1 MNPVHNDR
9 LMGQLS
15 ELVKLKRY
23 KVHEKLVNH
32 PELYPGQPP
41 LLFQLEREDGQSQKK
56 LAEQLQR
63 SPATVTVMLKRMETS
78 GYVRREADPKDL
90 RSLRVYLTDQGRS
103 ALQELRIVIQ
113 ELEQQAQKD
122 FTPEE
127 SEIMSAL
134 AQRMLQNLRDFL
146 LWTLKRFLTPYK
158 SAAIIAPLLMVLE
171 VTMDLLQPKLM
182 SSIVDD
188 GVLSGNLSHIVTTG
202 LIMLLVALIG
212 WVGGAGCTL
221 YSSKAAVG
229 YGTDLRQELFDHIQT
244 FSFRNLDTFQEGSL
258 ITRLTSDITQMQTF
272 VQMLLRMFIR
282 SPMLIIGSI
291 IMAFTISVKLAL
303 ILIATVPVLFII
315 LFILIKASYPLFAS
329 VQSKL
334 DQVNAVLQ
342 ENLAGI
348 RVVKAFA
355 RARLEKKRFKQSN
368 EDYTSTAL
376 KAWRI
381 VTLNAPVLSLML
393 NATIVAVLWFGGF
406 QVVGGDI
413 AAGDLIAFINYVT
426 VVLSSLT
433 SIGMMM
439 MSFSRAK
446 VSAARIN
453 EVLHTQPD
461 IQSGSDN
468 SRIVQSLPS
477 TRDHQ
482 RSSQPSPVVSRT
494 AGQVEFRDVSFRYD
508 GDHALSGINLIAR
521 PGEKV
526 ALIGSTGSG
535 KTSLVQLIP
544 RLYDASQGEVL
555 VNGVN
560 VRNWDLQ
567 DLRSRVSI
575 VLQES
580 ILFSGSIRDN
590 ICFGRPGATDAELRA
605 AAQAAAADDFIMKLK
620 DGYDTELGQRGVNLS
635 GGQKQRISIA
645 RALLMRPEVL
655 ILDDS
660 TSAVDLRTEA
670 SIQKA
675 LQSLMKDS
683 TTFLIAQRISS
694 VKDADC
700 IYVIDEGQIVASGT
714 HDDLMAHSSHY
725 QSIYYSQQRKE
736 DVQFG

>member
-1 MNPVHNDR
+1 
-9 LMGQLS
+9 
-15 ELVKLKRY
+15 
-23 KVHEKLVNH
+23 
-32 PELYPGQPP
+32 
-41 LLFQLEREDGQSQKK
+41 
-56 LAEQLQR
+56 
-63 SPATVTVMLKRMETS
+63 
-78 GYVRREADPKDL
+78 
-90 RSLRVYLTDQGRS
+90 
-103 ALQELRIVIQ
+103 
-113 ELEQQAQKD
+113 
-122 FTPEE
+122 
-127 SEIMSAL
+127 
-134 AQRMLQNLRDFL
+134 
-146 LWTLKRFLTPYK
+146 
-158 SAAIIAPLLMVLE
+158 MVLE
-171 VTMDLLQPKLM
+171 VAMDLLQPKLM

-188 GVLSGNLSHIVTTG
+188 GVLAGNLSHIVTTG

-368 EDYTSTAL
+368 EDYTTTAV

-453 EVLHTQPD
+453 EVLHTEPD
-461 IQSGSDN
+461 IQSGTDN
-468 SRIVQSLPS
+468 SGNAQS
-477 TRDHQ
+477 HQ
-482 RSSQPSPVVSRT
+482 SNRNQSSSQPTPLPSRA

-508 GDHALSGINLIAR
+508 GDHALTGINLMAR

-560 VRNWDLQ
+560 VRYWDLQ

-694 VKDADC
+694 VRDADC
-700 IYVIDEGQIVASGT
+700 IYVIDEGQIVARGT

-725 QSIYYSQQRKE
+725 QAIYYSQQRKE

>member
-1 MNPVHNDR
+1 M
-9 LMGQLS
+9 
-15 ELVKLKRY
+15 
-23 KVHEKLVNH
+23 
-32 PELYPGQPP
+32 
-41 LLFQLEREDGQSQKK
+41 
-56 LAEQLQR
+56 
-63 SPATVTVMLKRMETS
+63 
-78 GYVRREADPKDL
+78 
-90 RSLRVYLTDQGRS
+90 
-103 ALQELRIVIQ
+103 
-113 ELEQQAQKD
+113 
-122 FTPEE
+122 
-127 SEIMSAL
+127 
-134 AQRMLQNLRDFL
+134 
-146 LWTLKRFLTPYK
+146 TPYK
-158 SAAIIAPLLMVLE
+158 SAAIVAPLLMVLE

-188 GVLSGNLSHIVTTG
+188 GVLAGNLPHIATTG

-355 RARLEKKRFKQSN
+355 RARMEKKRFKQSN
-368 EDYTSTAL
+368 EDYTTTAV

-461 IQSGSDN
+461 IQSGTDN
-468 SRIVQSLPS
+468 SGNVQSSPS
-477 TRDHQ
+477 TRDQ
-482 RSSQPSPVVSRT
+482 SRYQTSSLSSRT
-494 AGQVEFRDVSFRYD
+494 GGQVEFRDVSFRYD
-508 GDHALSGINLIAR
+508 GDHALTGINLRAL

-560 VRNWDLQ
+560 VRHWDLH

-590 ICFGRPGATDAELRA
+590 ICFGRPNATDAELRA

-675 LQSLMKDS
+675 LQSLMQDN

-700 IYVIDEGQIVASGT
+700 IYVIDEGQIVARGT

>member
-1 MNPVHNDR
+1 
-9 LMGQLS
+9 
-15 ELVKLKRY
+15 
-23 KVHEKLVNH
+23 
-32 PELYPGQPP
+32 
-41 LLFQLEREDGQSQKK
+41 
-56 LAEQLQR
+56 
-63 SPATVTVMLKRMETS
+63 
-78 GYVRREADPKDL
+78 
-90 RSLRVYLTDQGRS
+90 
-103 ALQELRIVIQ
+103 
-113 ELEQQAQKD
+113 
-122 FTPEE
+122 
-127 SEIMSAL
+127 
-134 AQRMLQNLRDFL
+134 
-146 LWTLKRFLTPYK
+146 
-158 SAAIIAPLLMVLE
+158 MVLE

-188 GVLSGNLSHIVTTG
+188 GVLAGNLSHILTTG

-303 ILIATVPVLFII
+303 ILILTVPVLFII

-368 EDYTSTAL
+368 EDYTTTAV

-468 SRIVQSLPS
+468 FRNIQSPPS

-482 RSSQPSPVVSRT
+482 RSYQPSPVVSRT

-567 DLRSRVSI
+567 ELRSRVSI

-700 IYVIDEGQIVASGT
+700 IYVIDEGQIVARGT

-725 QSIYYSQQRKE
+725 QAIYYSQQRKE

>member
-1 MNPVHNDR
+1 
-9 LMGQLS
+9 
-15 ELVKLKRY
+15 
-23 KVHEKLVNH
+23 
-32 PELYPGQPP
+32 
-41 LLFQLEREDGQSQKK
+41 
-56 LAEQLQR
+56 
-63 SPATVTVMLKRMETS
+63 
-78 GYVRREADPKDL
+78 
-90 RSLRVYLTDQGRS
+90 
-103 ALQELRIVIQ
+103 
-113 ELEQQAQKD
+113 
-122 FTPEE
+122 
-127 SEIMSAL
+127 
-134 AQRMLQNLRDFL
+134 
-146 LWTLKRFLTPYK
+146 
-158 SAAIIAPLLMVLE
+158 
-171 VTMDLLQPKLM
+171 MDLLQPKLM

-188 GVLSGNLSHIVTTG
+188 GVLAGNLPHIVTTG

-303 ILIATVPVLFII
+303 ILILTVPVLFII

-368 EDYTSTAL
+368 EDYTTTAV

-461 IQSGSDN
+461 IQSGTDN
-468 SRIVQSLPS
+468 SGNVQSPPT
-477 TRDHQ
+477 TRDQ
-482 RSSQPSPVVSRT
+482 SQYQTSSLSSRT
-494 AGQVEFRDVSFRYD
+494 DGQVEFRDVSFRYD
-508 GDHALSGINLIAR
+508 GDHALTGINLKAR

-567 DLRSRVSI
+567 DLRSRISI

-645 RALLMRPEVL
+645 RALLMQPEVL

-700 IYVIDEGQIVASGT
+700 IYVIDEGQIVARGT

-725 QSIYYSQQRKE
+725 QAIYYSQQRKE

>member
-1 MNPVHNDR
+1 M
-9 LMGQLS
+9 
-15 ELVKLKRY
+15 
-23 KVHEKLVNH
+23 
-32 PELYPGQPP
+32 
-41 LLFQLEREDGQSQKK
+41 
-56 LAEQLQR
+56 
-63 SPATVTVMLKRMETS
+63 
-78 GYVRREADPKDL
+78 
-90 RSLRVYLTDQGRS
+90 
-103 ALQELRIVIQ
+103 
-113 ELEQQAQKD
+113 
-122 FTPEE
+122 
-127 SEIMSAL
+127 
-134 AQRMLQNLRDFL
+134 
-146 LWTLKRFLTPYK
+146 WTLKRFLTPYK
-158 SAAIIAPLLMVLE
+158 SAAIVAPLLMVLE

-188 GVLSGNLSHIVTTG
+188 GVLAGNLSHIVSTG

-368 EDYTSTAL
+368 EDYTSTAV

-393 NATIVAVLWFGGF
+393 NATIVAVLWYGGF

-461 IQSGSDN
+461 IQSGTDN
-468 SRIVQSLPS
+468 SGKVQSLPS
-477 TRDHQ
+477 IRDQ
-482 RSSQPSPVVSRT
+482 NSYQSSPLPSHT
-494 AGQVEFRDVSFRYD
+494 GGQVEFRDVSFRYD

-560 VRNWDLQ
+560 VRHLDLQ

-620 DGYDTELGQRGVNLS
+620 DRYDTELGQRGVNLS

-675 LQSLMKDS
+675 LQTLMKDS

-700 IYVIDEGQIVASGT
+700 IYVIDEGQIVARGT

-725 QSIYYSQQRKE
+725 QAIYYSQQRKE

>member
-1 MNPVHNDR
+1 M
-9 LMGQLS
+9 
-15 ELVKLKRY
+15 
-23 KVHEKLVNH
+23 
-32 PELYPGQPP
+32 
-41 LLFQLEREDGQSQKK
+41 
-56 LAEQLQR
+56 
-63 SPATVTVMLKRMETS
+63 
-78 GYVRREADPKDL
+78 
-90 RSLRVYLTDQGRS
+90 
-103 ALQELRIVIQ
+103 
-113 ELEQQAQKD
+113 
-122 FTPEE
+122 
-127 SEIMSAL
+127 
-134 AQRMLQNLRDFL
+134 
-146 LWTLKRFLTPYK
+146 WTLKRFLTPYK
-158 SAAIIAPLLMVLE
+158 SAAILAPLLMVLE
-171 VTMDLLQPKLM
+171 VAMDLLQPKLM

-188 GVLSGNLSHIVTTG
+188 GVLAGNLSHIVSTG

-368 EDYTSTAL
+368 EDYTSTAV

-446 VSAARIN
+446 VSAERIN
-453 EVLHTQPD
+453 EVLHTEPD
-461 IQSGSDN
+461 IQSGTDN
-468 SRIVQSLPS
+468 SGNAQSHQANRNQSSTQPTPIPS
-477 TRDHQ
+477 R
-482 RSSQPSPVVSRT
+482 V
-494 AGQVEFRDVSFRYD
+494 AGEVEFRDVSFRYD
-508 GDHALSGINLIAR
+508 GDHTLTRINLMAR

-560 VRNWDLQ
+560 VRHWDLQ

-645 RALLMRPEVL
+645 RALLMQPEVL

-700 IYVIDEGQIVASGT
+700 IYVIDEGQIVARGT

-725 QSIYYSQQRKE
+725 QAIYYSQQRKE

>member
-1 MNPVHNDR
+1 
-9 LMGQLS
+9 
-15 ELVKLKRY
+15 
-23 KVHEKLVNH
+23 
-32 PELYPGQPP
+32 
-41 LLFQLEREDGQSQKK
+41 
-56 LAEQLQR
+56 
-63 SPATVTVMLKRMETS
+63 
-78 GYVRREADPKDL
+78 
-90 RSLRVYLTDQGRS
+90 
-103 ALQELRIVIQ
+103 
-113 ELEQQAQKD
+113 
-122 FTPEE
+122 
-127 SEIMSAL
+127 
-134 AQRMLQNLRDFL
+134 
-146 LWTLKRFLTPYK
+146 
-158 SAAIIAPLLMVLE
+158 
-171 VTMDLLQPKLM
+171 MDLLQPKLM

-188 GVLSGNLSHIVTTG
+188 GVLAGDLSHIIRTG
-202 LIMLLVALIG
+202 LFMLLFALIG

-221 YSSKAAVG
+221 FSSKAAVG

-244 FSFRNLDTFQEGSL
+244 FSFRNLDTFREGSL

-282 SPMLIIGSI
+282 SPMLIIGSV
-291 IMAFTISVKLAL
+291 IMAFTISVKLAFIL
-303 ILIATVPVLFII
+303 ILTMPVLFI
-315 LFILIKASYPLFAS
+315 LLYVLIRASYPLFAS
-329 VQSKL
+329 VQDKL
-334 DQVNAVLQ
+334 DKVNAVLQ

-355 RARLEKKRFKQSN
+355 RANLERLRFKQSN
-368 EDYTSTAL
+368 QDYTETAV

-393 NATIVAVLWFGGF
+393 NATIVAVLWFGGY
-406 QVVGGDI
+406 QVVGGSI

-461 IQSGSDN
+461 IQSGS
-468 SRIVQSLPS
+468 SIVSEGKTLS
-477 TRDHQ
+477 GMN
-482 RSSQPSPVVSRT
+482 RSSS
-494 AGQVEFRDVSFRYD
+494 GQVEFRDVSFRYD
-508 GDHALSGINLIAR
+508 GEPALTGITFTAK

-526 ALIGSTGSG
+526 ALLGSTGSG

-560 VRNWDLQ
+560 VKQWDLH
-567 DLRSRVSI
+567 DLRSCVSI

-590 ICFGRPGATDAELRA
+590 IGYGKPNATEEEIRQ
-605 AAQAAAADDFIMKLK
+605 AAQAAAAHEFIMNLK

-645 RALLMRPEVL
+645 RALLMQPEVL

-675 LQSLMKDS
+675 LHTLMKDS
-683 TTFLIAQRISS
+683 TTILIAQRISS
-694 VKDADC
+694 VQDADC
-700 IYVIDEGQIVASGT
+700 IYVLEEGRIVASGT
-714 HDDLMAHSSHY
+714 HDQLMAHSPLY
-725 QSIYYSQQRKE
+725 QSIYDSQQRKE
-736 DVQFG
+736 DVHYG

>member
-1 MNPVHNDR
+1 M
-9 LMGQLS
+9 
-15 ELVKLKRY
+15 
-23 KVHEKLVNH
+23 
-32 PELYPGQPP
+32 
-41 LLFQLEREDGQSQKK
+41 
-56 LAEQLQR
+56 
-63 SPATVTVMLKRMETS
+63 
-78 GYVRREADPKDL
+78 
-90 RSLRVYLTDQGRS
+90 
-103 ALQELRIVIQ
+103 
-113 ELEQQAQKD
+113 
-122 FTPEE
+122 
-127 SEIMSAL
+127 
-134 AQRMLQNLRDFL
+134 
-146 LWTLKRFLTPYK
+146 WTLKRFLTPYK

-188 GVLSGNLSHIVTTG
+188 GVLAGNLSHIVTTG

-683 TTFLIAQRISS
+683 TTFLIAQRIPS

-700 IYVIDEGQIVASGT
+700 IYVIDEGQIVARGT
-714 HDDLMAHSSHY
+714 HDDLMTHSSHY

>member
-1 MNPVHNDR
+1 M
-9 LMGQLS
+9 
-15 ELVKLKRY
+15 
-23 KVHEKLVNH
+23 
-32 PELYPGQPP
+32 
-41 LLFQLEREDGQSQKK
+41 
-56 LAEQLQR
+56 
-63 SPATVTVMLKRMETS
+63 
-78 GYVRREADPKDL
+78 
-90 RSLRVYLTDQGRS
+90 
-103 ALQELRIVIQ
+103 
-113 ELEQQAQKD
+113 
-122 FTPEE
+122 
-127 SEIMSAL
+127 
-134 AQRMLQNLRDFL
+134 
-146 LWTLKRFLTPYK
+146 WTLKRFLTPYK
-158 SAAIIAPLLMVLE
+158 SAAILAPLLMVLE
-171 VTMDLLQPKLM
+171 VAMDLLQPKLM

-188 GVLSGNLSHIVTTG
+188 GVLAGDLPHIVRTG
-202 LIMLLVALIG
+202 LFMLLFALIG

-221 YSSKAAVG
+221 FSSKASVG

-291 IMAFTISVKLAL
+291 IMAFTISIKLAL
-303 ILIATVPVLFII
+303 ILMMTVPVLFVI
-315 LFILIKASYPLFAS
+315 LYILISASYPLFAS
-329 VQSKL
+329 VQNKL

-355 RARLEKKRFKQSN
+355 RAGTEKKRFNQSN
-368 EDYTSTAL
+368 EDYTGTAV

-439 MSFSRAK
+439 MSYSRAK

-453 EVLHTQPD
+453 EVLHTEPD
-461 IQSGSDN
+461 IQSGHEAQSEN
-468 SRIVQSLPS
+468 ALPYQAIQVGSNPASRATGRP
-477 TRDHQ
+477 
-482 RSSQPSPVVSRT
+482 
-494 AGQVEFRDVSFRYD
+494 GEVEFRDVSFRHD
-508 GDHALSGINLIAR
+508 GEDALTGVNLTAR
-521 PGEKV
+521 AGEKV
-526 ALIGSTGSG
+526 ALLGSTGSG

-544 RLYDASQGEVL
+544 RLYDASVGEVL
-555 VNGVN
+555 VGGVN

-567 DLRSRVSI
+567 LLRSRVSI

-590 ICFGRPGATDAELRA
+590 IGFGRPDATDAEIRA
-605 AAQAAAADDFIMKLK
+605 AARAAAADEFIMNLK

-645 RALLMRPEVL
+645 RALLMRPDVL

-670 SIQKA
+670 SIQRA
-675 LQSLMKDS
+675 LHSLMKDS

-700 IYVIDEGQIVASGT
+700 IYVLDEGRIVASGT
-714 HDDLMAHSSHY
+714 HDELMANSTHY
-725 QSIYYSQQRKE
+725 QSIYDSQQRKE

>member
-1 MNPVHNDR
+1 
-9 LMGQLS
+9 
-15 ELVKLKRY
+15 
-23 KVHEKLVNH
+23 
-32 PELYPGQPP
+32 
-41 LLFQLEREDGQSQKK
+41 
-56 LAEQLQR
+56 
-63 SPATVTVMLKRMETS
+63 
-78 GYVRREADPKDL
+78 
-90 RSLRVYLTDQGRS
+90 
-103 ALQELRIVIQ
+103 
-113 ELEQQAQKD
+113 
-122 FTPEE
+122 
-127 SEIMSAL
+127 
-134 AQRMLQNLRDFL
+134 
-146 LWTLKRFLTPYK
+146 
-158 SAAIIAPLLMVLE
+158 
-171 VTMDLLQPKLM
+171 MDLLQPKLM

-188 GVLSGNLSHIVTTG
+188 GVLAGNLSHIVTTG

-368 EDYTSTAL
+368 EDYTSTAV

-446 VSAARIN
+446 VSAERIN
-453 EVLHTQPD
+453 EVLHTEPD
-461 IQSGSDN
+461 IQSGTDN
-468 SRIVQSLPS
+468 SGNAQS
-477 TRDHQ
+477 HQ
-482 RSSQPSPVVSRT
+482 YKSSSQPTPTPSRV
-494 AGQVEFRDVSFRYD
+494 AGQVEFRDVSFHYD
-508 GDHALSGINLIAR
+508 GDHTLTGINLMAR

-560 VRNWDLQ
+560 VRHWDLQ

-590 ICFGRPGATDAELRA
+590 ICFGRPGATDAEVRA
-605 AAQAAAADDFIMKLK
+605 AAQAAAADDFIMKLM

-675 LQSLMKDS
+675 LQSLMKNS

-700 IYVIDEGQIVASGT
+700 IYVIDEGQIVARGT
-714 HDDLMAHSSHY
+714 HDDLIAHSSHY
-725 QSIYYSQQRKE
+725 QAIYYSQQRKE

>member
-1 MNPVHNDR
+1 M
-9 LMGQLS
+9 
-15 ELVKLKRY
+15 
-23 KVHEKLVNH
+23 
-32 PELYPGQPP
+32 
-41 LLFQLEREDGQSQKK
+41 
-56 LAEQLQR
+56 
-63 SPATVTVMLKRMETS
+63 
-78 GYVRREADPKDL
+78 
-90 RSLRVYLTDQGRS
+90 
-103 ALQELRIVIQ
+103 
-113 ELEQQAQKD
+113 
-122 FTPEE
+122 
-127 SEIMSAL
+127 
-134 AQRMLQNLRDFL
+134 
-146 LWTLKRFLTPYK
+146 WTLKRFLTPYK

-171 VTMDLLQPKLM
+171 VAMDLLQPKLM

-188 GVLSGNLSHIVTTG
+188 GVLAGNLPHIVTTG

-244 FSFRNLDTFQEGSL
+244 FSYRNLDTFQEGSL

-303 ILIATVPVLFII
+303 ILIATVPVLFVI

-368 EDYTSTAL
+368 EDYTSTAV

-406 QVVGGDI
+406 QVVGDDI

-446 VSAARIN
+446 VSAARLN

-461 IQSGSDN
+461 IQSGTDN
-468 SRIVQSLPS
+468 FWKVKSLSSIHDQNSYQS
-477 TRDHQ
+477 
-482 RSSQPSPVVSRT
+482 SPFPT
-494 AGQVEFRDVSFRYD
+494 HTGGQVEFRDVSFRYD
-508 GDHALSGINLIAR
+508 GEHALTGINLMAR

-560 VRNWDLQ
+560 VRHWDLQ

-590 ICFGRPGATDAELRA
+590 ICFGRPGATDAELRV

-620 DGYDTELGQRGVNLS
+620 NGYDTELGQRGVNLS

-675 LQSLMKDS
+675 LHSLMKDS

-700 IYVIDEGQIVASGT
+700 IYVIDEGQIVARGT

-725 QSIYYSQQRKE
+725 QAIYYSQQRKE

>member
-1 MNPVHNDR
+1 
-9 LMGQLS
+9 
-15 ELVKLKRY
+15 
-23 KVHEKLVNH
+23 
-32 PELYPGQPP
+32 
-41 LLFQLEREDGQSQKK
+41 
-56 LAEQLQR
+56 
-63 SPATVTVMLKRMETS
+63 
-78 GYVRREADPKDL
+78 
-90 RSLRVYLTDQGRS
+90 
-103 ALQELRIVIQ
+103 
-113 ELEQQAQKD
+113 
-122 FTPEE
+122 
-127 SEIMSAL
+127 
-134 AQRMLQNLRDFL
+134 
-146 LWTLKRFLTPYK
+146 
-158 SAAIIAPLLMVLE
+158 MVLE
-171 VTMDLLQPKLM
+171 VAMDLLQPKLM

-188 GVLSGNLSHIVTTG
+188 GVLAGNLSHIVTTG

-368 EDYTSTAL
+368 EDYTSTAV

-446 VSAARIN
+446 VSAERIN
-453 EVLHTQPD
+453 EVLHTEPD
-461 IQSGSDN
+461 IQSGFDN
-468 SRIVQSLPS
+468 SGNAHSHQSNRNQPS
-477 TRDHQ
+477 T
-482 RSSQPSPVVSRT
+482 QPTPIPSRV
-494 AGQVEFRDVSFRYD
+494 AGQVEFRDVSFCYD
-508 GDHALSGINLIAR
+508 GDHTLTGINLMAR

-560 VRNWDLQ
+560 VRHWDLQ

-590 ICFGRPGATDAELRA
+590 ICFGRPDATDAELRA

-700 IYVIDEGQIVASGT
+700 IYVIDEGQIVARGT

-725 QSIYYSQQRKE
+725 QAIYYSQQRKE

>member
-1 MNPVHNDR
+1 MW
-9 LMGQLS
+9 S
-15 ELVKLKRY
+15 
-23 KVHEKLVNH
+23 
-32 PELYPGQPP
+32 
-41 LLFQLEREDGQSQKK
+41 
-56 LAEQLQR
+56 
-63 SPATVTVMLKRMETS
+63 
-78 GYVRREADPKDL
+78 
-90 RSLRVYLTDQGRS
+90 
-103 ALQELRIVIQ
+103 
-113 ELEQQAQKD
+113 
-122 FTPEE
+122 
-127 SEIMSAL
+127 
-134 AQRMLQNLRDFL
+134 
-146 LWTLKRFLTPYK
+146 LKRFLTPYK
-158 SAAIIAPLLMVLE
+158 SAAILAPLLMVLE
-171 VTMDLLQPKLM
+171 VAMDLLQPKLM

-188 GVLSGNLSHIVTTG
+188 GVLAGDLSHIIRTG
-202 LIMLLVALIG
+202 LFMLLFALIG

-221 YSSKAAVG
+221 FSSKAAVG

-244 FSFRNLDTFQEGSL
+244 FSFRNLDTFREGSL

-282 SPMLIIGSI
+282 SPMLIIGSV
-291 IMAFTISVKLAL
+291 IMAFTISVKLAFIL
-303 ILIATVPVLFII
+303 ILTMPVLFI
-315 LFILIKASYPLFAS
+315 LLYVLIRASYPLFAS
-329 VQSKL
+329 VQDKL
-334 DQVNAVLQ
+334 DKVNAVLQ

-355 RARLEKKRFKQSN
+355 RANLERSRFKQSN
-368 EDYTSTAL
+368 QDYTETAV

-393 NATIVAVLWFGGF
+393 NATIVAVLWFGGY
-406 QVVGGDI
+406 QVVGGSI

-461 IQSGSDN
+461 IQSGKS
-468 SRIVQSLPS
+468 IVSEGTTLS
-477 TRDHQ
+477 HMNR
-482 RSSQPSPVVSRT
+482 RSS
-494 AGQVEFRDVSFRYD
+494 GQVEFRDVSFRYD
-508 GDHALSGINLIAR
+508 GEPALTGITFTAKAA
-521 PGEKV
+521 EKV
-526 ALIGSTGSG
+526 ALLGSTGSG

-555 VNGVN
+555 VNGMN
-560 VRNWDLQ
+560 VKQWDLH

-590 ICFGRPGATDAELRA
+590 IGYGKPHATEEEIRQ
-605 AAQAAAADDFIMKLK
+605 AAQAAAAHEFIMNLK

-645 RALLMRPEVL
+645 RALLMQPEVL

-675 LQSLMKDS
+675 LHTLMKDS
-683 TTFLIAQRISS
+683 TTILIAQRISS
-694 VKDADC
+694 VQDADC
-700 IYVIDEGQIVASGT
+700 IYVLEEGRIVASGT
-714 HDDLMAHSSHY
+714 HDQLMAYSPLY
-725 QSIYYSQQRKE
+725 QSIYDSQQRKE

>member
-1 MNPVHNDR
+1 M
-9 LMGQLS
+9 
-15 ELVKLKRY
+15 
-23 KVHEKLVNH
+23 
-32 PELYPGQPP
+32 
-41 LLFQLEREDGQSQKK
+41 
-56 LAEQLQR
+56 
-63 SPATVTVMLKRMETS
+63 
-78 GYVRREADPKDL
+78 
-90 RSLRVYLTDQGRS
+90 
-103 ALQELRIVIQ
+103 
-113 ELEQQAQKD
+113 
-122 FTPEE
+122 
-127 SEIMSAL
+127 
-134 AQRMLQNLRDFL
+134 
-146 LWTLKRFLTPYK
+146 WTLKRFLTPYK

-188 GVLSGNLSHIVTTG
+188 GVLAGNLSHIVTTG

-368 EDYTSTAL
+368 EDYTSTAV

-468 SRIVQSLPS
+468 SRNVQSLPS

-508 GDHALSGINLIAR
+508 GDHALTGINLIAR

-700 IYVIDEGQIVASGT
+700 IYVIDEGQIVARGT

>member
-1 MNPVHNDR
+1 M
-9 LMGQLS
+9 
-15 ELVKLKRY
+15 
-23 KVHEKLVNH
+23 
-32 PELYPGQPP
+32 
-41 LLFQLEREDGQSQKK
+41 
-56 LAEQLQR
+56 
-63 SPATVTVMLKRMETS
+63 
-78 GYVRREADPKDL
+78 
-90 RSLRVYLTDQGRS
+90 
-103 ALQELRIVIQ
+103 
-113 ELEQQAQKD
+113 
-122 FTPEE
+122 
-127 SEIMSAL
+127 
-134 AQRMLQNLRDFL
+134 
-146 LWTLKRFLTPYK
+146 WTLKRFLTPYK

-188 GVLSGNLSHIVTTG
+188 GVLAGNLPHIVTTG

-303 ILIATVPVLFII
+303 ILILTVPVLFII

-368 EDYTSTAL
+368 EDYTTTAV

-461 IQSGSDN
+461 IQSGTGN
-468 SRIVQSLPS
+468 SGNVQSPPT
-477 TRDHQ
+477 TRDQ
-482 RSSQPSPVVSRT
+482 SLYQTSSLSSRT
-494 AGQVEFRDVSFRYD
+494 DGQVEFRDVSFRYD
-508 GDHALSGINLIAR
+508 GDHALTGINLIAR

-675 LQSLMKDS
+675 LQTLMKDS

-694 VKDADC
+694 VKNADC
-700 IYVIDEGQIVASGT
+700 IYVIDEGQIVARGT

-725 QSIYYSQQRKE
+725 QAIYYSQQRKE

>member
-1 MNPVHNDR
+1 
-9 LMGQLS
+9 
-15 ELVKLKRY
+15 
-23 KVHEKLVNH
+23 
-32 PELYPGQPP
+32 
-41 LLFQLEREDGQSQKK
+41 
-56 LAEQLQR
+56 
-63 SPATVTVMLKRMETS
+63 
-78 GYVRREADPKDL
+78 
-90 RSLRVYLTDQGRS
+90 
-103 ALQELRIVIQ
+103 
-113 ELEQQAQKD
+113 
-122 FTPEE
+122 
-127 SEIMSAL
+127 
-134 AQRMLQNLRDFL
+134 
-146 LWTLKRFLTPYK
+146 
-158 SAAIIAPLLMVLE
+158 
-171 VTMDLLQPKLM
+171 MDLLQPKLM

-188 GVLSGNLSHIVTTG
+188 GVLAGNLPHIVTTG

-329 VQSKL
+329 VQIKL

-368 EDYTSTAL
+368 EDYTTTAV

-453 EVLHTQPD
+453 EVLHTEPD
-461 IQSGSDN
+461 IQSGTDN
-468 SRIVQSLPS
+468 SGNVQSPPS
-477 TRDHQ
+477 TRDQ
-482 RSSQPSPVVSRT
+482 SRYLTSPLPSHT
-494 AGQVEFRDVSFRYD
+494 GGQVEFRDVSFRYD
-508 GDHALSGINLIAR
+508 GDHALTGINLKAR

-555 VNGVN
+555 VNRVN
-560 VRNWDLQ
+560 VRHWDLQ

-590 ICFGRPGATDAELRA
+590 ICFGRPGATDAELHA

-683 TTFLIAQRISS
+683 TTF
-694 VKDADC
+694 
-700 IYVIDEGQIVASGT
+700 
-714 HDDLMAHSSHY
+714 
-725 QSIYYSQQRKE
+725 
-736 DVQFG
+736 

>member
-1 MNPVHNDR
+1 
-9 LMGQLS
+9 
-15 ELVKLKRY
+15 
-23 KVHEKLVNH
+23 
-32 PELYPGQPP
+32 
-41 LLFQLEREDGQSQKK
+41 
-56 LAEQLQR
+56 
-63 SPATVTVMLKRMETS
+63 
-78 GYVRREADPKDL
+78 
-90 RSLRVYLTDQGRS
+90 
-103 ALQELRIVIQ
+103 
-113 ELEQQAQKD
+113 
-122 FTPEE
+122 
-127 SEIMSAL
+127 
-134 AQRMLQNLRDFL
+134 
-146 LWTLKRFLTPYK
+146 
-158 SAAIIAPLLMVLE
+158 
-171 VTMDLLQPKLM
+171 MDLLQPKLM

-188 GVLSGNLSHIVTTG
+188 GVLAGNLPHIVTTG

-368 EDYTSTAL
+368 EDYTTTAV

-461 IQSGSDN
+461 IQSGTDN
-468 SRIVQSLPS
+468 SGNVQSPPT
-477 TRDHQ
+477 TRDQSQYQ
-482 RSSQPSPVVSRT
+482 RSSLSSRT
-494 AGQVEFRDVSFRYD
+494 DGQVEFRNVSFRYD
-508 GDHALSGINLIAR
+508 GDHALTGINLMAR

-560 VRNWDLQ
+560 VRHWDLQ

-620 DGYDTELGQRGVNLS
+620 DGYDTELGQRGINLS

-675 LQSLMKDS
+675 LQTLMKDS

-700 IYVIDEGQIVASGT
+700 IYVIDEGQIVARGT

-725 QSIYYSQQRKE
+725 QAIYYSQQRKE

>member
-1 MNPVHNDR
+1 
-9 LMGQLS
+9 
-15 ELVKLKRY
+15 
-23 KVHEKLVNH
+23 
-32 PELYPGQPP
+32 
-41 LLFQLEREDGQSQKK
+41 
-56 LAEQLQR
+56 
-63 SPATVTVMLKRMETS
+63 
-78 GYVRREADPKDL
+78 
-90 RSLRVYLTDQGRS
+90 
-103 ALQELRIVIQ
+103 
-113 ELEQQAQKD
+113 
-122 FTPEE
+122 
-127 SEIMSAL
+127 
-134 AQRMLQNLRDFL
+134 
-146 LWTLKRFLTPYK
+146 
-158 SAAIIAPLLMVLE
+158 
-171 VTMDLLQPKLM
+171 MDLLQPKLM

-188 GVLSGNLSHIVTTG
+188 GVLAGDLPHIVRTG
-202 LIMLLVALIG
+202 LFMLLFALIG

-221 YSSKAAVG
+221 FSSKASVG

-291 IMAFTISVKLAL
+291 IMAFTISIKLAL
-303 ILIATVPVLFII
+303 ILMMTVPVLFVI
-315 LFILIKASYPLFAS
+315 LYILITASYPLFAS
-329 VQSKL
+329 VQNKL

-355 RARLEKKRFKQSN
+355 RAGTEKKRFNQSN
-368 EDYTSTAL
+368 EDYTGTAV

-439 MSFSRAK
+439 MSYSRAK

-453 EVLHTQPD
+453 EVLHTEPD
-461 IQSGSDN
+461 IQSGQEAQSEN
-468 SRIVQSLPS
+468 ALPNLATQVGSNPASRG
-477 TRDHQ
+477 TR
-482 RSSQPSPVVSRT
+482 RP
-494 AGQVEFRDVSFRYD
+494 GEVEFRDVSFRYD
-508 GDHALSGINLIAR
+508 GEDALTGVNLTAR
-521 PGEKV
+521 AGEKV
-526 ALIGSTGSG
+526 ALLGSTGSG

-544 RLYDASQGEVL
+544 RLYDASLGEVL
-555 VNGVN
+555 VGGVN

-567 DLRSRVSI
+567 LLRSRVSI

-590 ICFGRPGATDAELRA
+590 IGFGRPDATDAEIRA
-605 AAQAAAADDFIMKLK
+605 AARAAAADEFIMNLK

-645 RALLMRPEVL
+645 RALLMRPDVL

-670 SIQKA
+670 SIQRA
-675 LQSLMKDS
+675 LHSLMKDS

-700 IYVIDEGQIVASGT
+700 IYVLDEGRIVASGT
-714 HDDLMAHSSHY
+714 HDELMANSTHY
-725 QSIYYSQQRKE
+725 QSIYDSQQRKE

>member
-1 MNPVHNDR
+1 M
-9 LMGQLS
+9 
-15 ELVKLKRY
+15 
-23 KVHEKLVNH
+23 
-32 PELYPGQPP
+32 
-41 LLFQLEREDGQSQKK
+41 
-56 LAEQLQR
+56 
-63 SPATVTVMLKRMETS
+63 
-78 GYVRREADPKDL
+78 
-90 RSLRVYLTDQGRS
+90 
-103 ALQELRIVIQ
+103 
-113 ELEQQAQKD
+113 
-122 FTPEE
+122 
-127 SEIMSAL
+127 
-134 AQRMLQNLRDFL
+134 
-146 LWTLKRFLTPYK
+146 WTLKRFLTPYK

-188 GVLSGNLSHIVTTG
+188 GVLAGNLSHIVTTG

-303 ILIATVPVLFII
+303 ILILTVPVLFII

-368 EDYTSTAL
+368 EDYTTTAV

-393 NATIVAVLWFGGF
+393 NATIVAVLWYGGF

-468 SRIVQSLPS
+468 SRNVQSPPS

-482 RSSQPSPVVSRT
+482 RSYQPSPVVSRT

-683 TTFLIAQRISS
+683 TSFLIAQRISS

-700 IYVIDEGQIVASGT
+700 IYVIDEGQIVARGT

>member
-1 MNPVHNDR
+1 M
-9 LMGQLS
+9 
-15 ELVKLKRY
+15 
-23 KVHEKLVNH
+23 
-32 PELYPGQPP
+32 
-41 LLFQLEREDGQSQKK
+41 
-56 LAEQLQR
+56 
-63 SPATVTVMLKRMETS
+63 
-78 GYVRREADPKDL
+78 
-90 RSLRVYLTDQGRS
+90 
-103 ALQELRIVIQ
+103 
-113 ELEQQAQKD
+113 
-122 FTPEE
+122 
-127 SEIMSAL
+127 
-134 AQRMLQNLRDFL
+134 
-146 LWTLKRFLTPYK
+146 WTLKRFLTPYK
-158 SAAIIAPLLMVLE
+158 SAAILAPLLMVLE
-171 VTMDLLQPKLM
+171 VAMDLLQPKLM

-188 GVLSGNLSHIVTTG
+188 GVLAGDLPHIVRTG
-202 LIMLLVALIG
+202 LFMLLFALIG

-221 YSSKAAVG
+221 FSSKASVG

-291 IMAFTISVKLAL
+291 IMAFTISIKLAL
-303 ILIATVPVLFII
+303 ILMMTVPVLFVI
-315 LFILIKASYPLFAS
+315 LYILISASYPLFAS
-329 VQSKL
+329 VQNKL

-355 RARLEKKRFKQSN
+355 RADTEKKRFNQSN
-368 EDYTSTAL
+368 EDYTGTAV

-439 MSFSRAK
+439 MSYSRAK

-453 EVLHTQPD
+453 EVLHTEPD
-461 IQSGSDN
+461 IQSGQEAQIENALLNLAIQVGSN
-468 SRIVQSLPS
+468 PASRG
-477 TRDHQ
+477 TR
-482 RSSQPSPVVSRT
+482 RP
-494 AGQVEFRDVSFRYD
+494 GEVEFRDVSFRYD
-508 GDHALSGINLIAR
+508 GEDALTGVNLTAR
-521 PGEKV
+521 AGEKV
-526 ALIGSTGSG
+526 ALLGSTGSG

-544 RLYDASQGEVL
+544 RLYDASLGEVL
-555 VNGVN
+555 VGGVN

-567 DLRSRVSI
+567 LLRSRVSI

-590 ICFGRPGATDAELRA
+590 ISFGRPDATDAEIRA
-605 AAQAAAADDFIMKLK
+605 AARAAAADEFIMNLK

-645 RALLMRPEVL
+645 RALLMRPDVL

-670 SIQKA
+670 SIQRA
-675 LQSLMKDS
+675 LHSLMKDS

-700 IYVIDEGQIVASGT
+700 IYVLDEGRIVASGT
-714 HDDLMAHSSHY
+714 HDELMANSTHY
-725 QSIYYSQQRKE
+725 QSIYDSQQRKE

>member
-1 MNPVHNDR
+1 M
-9 LMGQLS
+9 
-15 ELVKLKRY
+15 
-23 KVHEKLVNH
+23 
-32 PELYPGQPP
+32 
-41 LLFQLEREDGQSQKK
+41 
-56 LAEQLQR
+56 
-63 SPATVTVMLKRMETS
+63 
-78 GYVRREADPKDL
+78 
-90 RSLRVYLTDQGRS
+90 
-103 ALQELRIVIQ
+103 
-113 ELEQQAQKD
+113 
-122 FTPEE
+122 
-127 SEIMSAL
+127 
-134 AQRMLQNLRDFL
+134 
-146 LWTLKRFLTPYK
+146 WTLKRFLTPYK
-158 SAAIIAPLLMVLE
+158 SAAILAPLLMVLE
-171 VTMDLLQPKLM
+171 VAMDLLQPKLM

-188 GVLSGNLSHIVTTG
+188 GVLAGNLSHIMTTG
-202 LIMLLVALIG
+202 LFMLLFALIG

-221 YSSKAAVG
+221 FSSKAAVG
-229 YGTDLRQELFDHIQT
+229 YGTDLRQELFDHIQK

-303 ILIATVPVLFII
+303 ILILSVPILFII
-315 LFILIKASYPLFAS
+315 LYILISASYPLFAS
-329 VQSKL
+329 VQNKL
-334 DQVNAVLQ
+334 DKVNAVLQ

-355 RARLEKKRFKQSN
+355 RAHQEKKRFQQAN
-368 EDYTSTAL
+368 EDYTHTAV

-381 VTLNAPVLSLML
+381 VSLNAPVLSLML

-446 VSAARIN
+446 VSATRIN
-453 EVLHTQPD
+453 EVLNTQPD
-461 IQSGSDN
+461 IQSGDDM
-468 SRIVQSLPS
+468 SRKG
-477 TRDHQ
+477 
-482 RSSQPSPVVSRT
+482 
-494 AGQVEFRDVSFRYD
+494 AGQVEFRDVYFRYD
-508 GDHALSGINLIAR
+508 GEHTLSGITLTAR

-526 ALIGSTGSG
+526 ALLGSTGSG

-590 ICFGRPGATDAELRA
+590 ICFGRPDATEAELRA
-605 AAQAAAADDFIMKLK
+605 AAQAAAADDFIMNLK

-645 RALLMRPEVL
+645 RALLMQPEVL

-675 LQSLMKDS
+675 LHSLMKNS

-700 IYVIDEGQIVASGT
+700 IYVLDEGEIVASGT
-714 HDDLMAHSSHY
+714 HEHLMAHSSHY

>member
-1 MNPVHNDR
+1 M
-9 LMGQLS
+9 
-15 ELVKLKRY
+15 
-23 KVHEKLVNH
+23 
-32 PELYPGQPP
+32 
-41 LLFQLEREDGQSQKK
+41 
-56 LAEQLQR
+56 
-63 SPATVTVMLKRMETS
+63 
-78 GYVRREADPKDL
+78 
-90 RSLRVYLTDQGRS
+90 
-103 ALQELRIVIQ
+103 
-113 ELEQQAQKD
+113 
-122 FTPEE
+122 
-127 SEIMSAL
+127 
-134 AQRMLQNLRDFL
+134 
-146 LWTLKRFLTPYK
+146 WTLKRFLTPYK

-188 GVLSGNLSHIVTTG
+188 GVLAGNLSHIVTTG

-368 EDYTSTAL
+368 EDYTSTAV

-446 VSAARIN
+446 VSAARLN

-461 IQSGSDN
+461 IQSGTDN
-468 SRIVQSLPS
+468 SGKVQSLS
-477 TRDHQ
+477 SIRDQ
-482 RSSQPSPVVSRT
+482 NSYRSSPLPSHT
-494 AGQVEFRDVSFRYD
+494 GGQVEFRDVSFRYD
-508 GDHALSGINLIAR
+508 GELALTGINLMAR

-544 RLYDASQGEVL
+544 RLYDASQGKVL

-560 VRNWDLQ
+560 VRHWDLQ

-645 RALLMRPEVL
+645 RALLMQPEVL

-694 VKDADC
+694 VKEADC
-700 IYVIDEGQIVASGT
+700 IYVIDEGQIVARGT

>member
-1 MNPVHNDR
+1 M
-9 LMGQLS
+9 
-15 ELVKLKRY
+15 
-23 KVHEKLVNH
+23 
-32 PELYPGQPP
+32 
-41 LLFQLEREDGQSQKK
+41 
-56 LAEQLQR
+56 
-63 SPATVTVMLKRMETS
+63 
-78 GYVRREADPKDL
+78 
-90 RSLRVYLTDQGRS
+90 
-103 ALQELRIVIQ
+103 
-113 ELEQQAQKD
+113 
-122 FTPEE
+122 
-127 SEIMSAL
+127 
-134 AQRMLQNLRDFL
+134 
-146 LWTLKRFLTPYK
+146 WTLKRFLTPYK
-158 SAAIIAPLLMVLE
+158 SAAMLAPLLMVLE
-171 VTMDLLQPKLM
+171 VAMDLLQPKLM

-188 GVLSGNLSHIVTTG
+188 GVLAGNLSHIVTTG
-202 LIMLLVALIG
+202 LFMLLFALIG

-221 YSSKAAVG
+221 FSSKAAVG
-229 YGTDLRQELFDHIQT
+229 YGTDLRQELFDHIQK

-303 ILIATVPVLFII
+303 ILMLSVPILFII
-315 LFILIKASYPLFAS
+315 LYILISASYPLFAS
-329 VQSKL
+329 VQNKL
-334 DQVNAVLQ
+334 DKVNAVLQ

-355 RARLEKKRFKQSN
+355 RARQEKKRFQQAN
-368 EDYTSTAL
+368 GDYTHTAV

-381 VTLNAPVLSLML
+381 VSLNAPVLSLML

-461 IQSGSDN
+461 IQSGREVSG
-468 SRIVQSLPS
+468 IK
-477 TRDHQ
+477 
-482 RSSQPSPVVSRT
+482 QPSQDVSKHLPIHWSSST
-494 AGQVEFRDVSFRYD
+494 AGQVEFRDVYFRYD
-508 GDHALSGINLIAR
+508 GEHTLSGITLTAR

-526 ALIGSTGSG
+526 ALLGSTGSG

-560 VRNWDLQ
+560 VRHWDLQ

-590 ICFGRPGATDAELRA
+590 LCFGRPDATEAELRA
-605 AAQAAAADDFIMKLK
+605 AAQAAAADDFIMNLK

-645 RALLMRPEVL
+645 RALLMQPEVL

-675 LQSLMKDS
+675 LHSLMKDS

-700 IYVIDEGQIVASGT
+700 IYVLDEGEIVASGT
-714 HDDLMAHSSHY
+714 HEHLMAHSSHY

>member
-1 MNPVHNDR
+1 
-9 LMGQLS
+9 
-15 ELVKLKRY
+15 
-23 KVHEKLVNH
+23 
-32 PELYPGQPP
+32 
-41 LLFQLEREDGQSQKK
+41 
-56 LAEQLQR
+56 
-63 SPATVTVMLKRMETS
+63 
-78 GYVRREADPKDL
+78 
-90 RSLRVYLTDQGRS
+90 
-103 ALQELRIVIQ
+103 
-113 ELEQQAQKD
+113 
-122 FTPEE
+122 
-127 SEIMSAL
+127 
-134 AQRMLQNLRDFL
+134 
-146 LWTLKRFLTPYK
+146 
-158 SAAIIAPLLMVLE
+158 
-171 VTMDLLQPKLM
+171 MDLLQPKLM

-188 GVLSGNLSHIVTTG
+188 GVLAGNLPHIVTTG
-202 LIMLLVALIG
+202 LIMLIVALIG

-368 EDYTSTAL
+368 EDYTTTAV

-461 IQSGSDN
+461 IQSGTDN
-468 SRIVQSLPS
+468 SGNVQSTPS
-477 TRDHQ
+477 ARDQ
-482 RSSQPSPVVSRT
+482 NSYQTSSLSSRT
-494 AGQVEFRDVSFRYD
+494 DGQVEFRDVSFRYD
-508 GDHALSGINLIAR
+508 GDHALTGINLIAR

-567 DLRSRVSI
+567 DLRSCVSI

-675 LQSLMKDS
+675 LQTLMKDS

-694 VKDADC
+694 VKNADC
-700 IYVIDEGQIVASGT
+700 IYVIDEGQIVARGT

-725 QSIYYSQQRKE
+725 QAIYYSQQRKE

>member
-1 MNPVHNDR
+1 M
-9 LMGQLS
+9 
-15 ELVKLKRY
+15 
-23 KVHEKLVNH
+23 
-32 PELYPGQPP
+32 
-41 LLFQLEREDGQSQKK
+41 
-56 LAEQLQR
+56 
-63 SPATVTVMLKRMETS
+63 
-78 GYVRREADPKDL
+78 
-90 RSLRVYLTDQGRS
+90 
-103 ALQELRIVIQ
+103 
-113 ELEQQAQKD
+113 
-122 FTPEE
+122 
-127 SEIMSAL
+127 
-134 AQRMLQNLRDFL
+134 
-146 LWTLKRFLTPYK
+146 WTLKRFLTPYK
-158 SAAIIAPLLMVLE
+158 SAAIVAPLLMVLE

-188 GVLSGNLSHIVTTG
+188 GVLAGNLSHIVSTG

-368 EDYTSTAL
+368 EDYTSTAV

-393 NATIVAVLWFGGF
+393 NATIVAVLWYGGF

-461 IQSGSDN
+461 IQSGTDN
-468 SRIVQSLPS
+468 SGKVQSLPS
-477 TRDHQ
+477 IRDQ
-482 RSSQPSPVVSRT
+482 NSYQSSPVVSRT

-508 GDHALSGINLIAR
+508 GDHALTGISLMAR

-560 VRNWDLQ
+560 VRHWDLQ

-620 DGYDTELGQRGVNLS
+620 DRYDTELGQRGVNLS

-675 LQSLMKDS
+675 LQTLMKDS

-700 IYVIDEGQIVASGT
+700 IYVIDEGQIVARGT

-725 QSIYYSQQRKE
+725 QAIYYSQQRKE

>member
-1 MNPVHNDR
+1 
-9 LMGQLS
+9 
-15 ELVKLKRY
+15 
-23 KVHEKLVNH
+23 
-32 PELYPGQPP
+32 
-41 LLFQLEREDGQSQKK
+41 
-56 LAEQLQR
+56 
-63 SPATVTVMLKRMETS
+63 
-78 GYVRREADPKDL
+78 
-90 RSLRVYLTDQGRS
+90 
-103 ALQELRIVIQ
+103 
-113 ELEQQAQKD
+113 
-122 FTPEE
+122 
-127 SEIMSAL
+127 
-134 AQRMLQNLRDFL
+134 
-146 LWTLKRFLTPYK
+146 
-158 SAAIIAPLLMVLE
+158 
-171 VTMDLLQPKLM
+171 MDLLQPKLM

-188 GVLSGNLSHIVTTG
+188 GVLAGNLSHIVTTG

-368 EDYTSTAL
+368 EDYTSTAV

-446 VSAARIN
+446 VSAARLN

-461 IQSGSDN
+461 IQSGTDN
-468 SRIVQSLPS
+468 SGKVQSLSSIRDQNSYQSSPLPS
-477 TRDHQ
+477 HTG
-482 RSSQPSPVVSRT
+482 
-494 AGQVEFRDVSFRYD
+494 GQVEFRDVSFRYD
-508 GDHALSGINLIAR
+508 GEHALTGINLIAR

-560 VRNWDLQ
+560 VRHWDLQ

-590 ICFGRPGATDAELRA
+590 ICFGRPNATDAELRA

-700 IYVIDEGQIVASGT
+700 IYVIDEGQIVARGT

>member
-1 MNPVHNDR
+1 M
-9 LMGQLS
+9 
-15 ELVKLKRY
+15 
-23 KVHEKLVNH
+23 
-32 PELYPGQPP
+32 
-41 LLFQLEREDGQSQKK
+41 
-56 LAEQLQR
+56 
-63 SPATVTVMLKRMETS
+63 
-78 GYVRREADPKDL
+78 
-90 RSLRVYLTDQGRS
+90 
-103 ALQELRIVIQ
+103 
-113 ELEQQAQKD
+113 
-122 FTPEE
+122 
-127 SEIMSAL
+127 
-134 AQRMLQNLRDFL
+134 
-146 LWTLKRFLTPYK
+146 WTLKRFLTPYK

-188 GVLSGNLSHIVTTG
+188 GVLAGNLPHIVTTG

-303 ILIATVPVLFII
+303 ILILTVPVLFII

-368 EDYTSTAL
+368 EDYTTTAV

-461 IQSGSDN
+461 IQTGTGNSGN
-468 SRIVQSLPS
+468 VQSPPT
-477 TRDHQ
+477 TRDQ
-482 RSSQPSPVVSRT
+482 SQYQTSSLSSRT
-494 AGQVEFRDVSFRYD
+494 DGQVEFRDVSFRYD
-508 GDHALSGINLIAR
+508 GDHALTGINLIAR

-675 LQSLMKDS
+675 LQTLMKDS

-700 IYVIDEGQIVASGT
+700 IYVIDEGQIVARGT

-725 QSIYYSQQRKE
+725 QAIYYSQQRKE

>member
-1 MNPVHNDR
+1 
-9 LMGQLS
+9 
-15 ELVKLKRY
+15 
-23 KVHEKLVNH
+23 
-32 PELYPGQPP
+32 
-41 LLFQLEREDGQSQKK
+41 
-56 LAEQLQR
+56 
-63 SPATVTVMLKRMETS
+63 
-78 GYVRREADPKDL
+78 
-90 RSLRVYLTDQGRS
+90 
-103 ALQELRIVIQ
+103 
-113 ELEQQAQKD
+113 
-122 FTPEE
+122 
-127 SEIMSAL
+127 
-134 AQRMLQNLRDFL
+134 
-146 LWTLKRFLTPYK
+146 
-158 SAAIIAPLLMVLE
+158 
-171 VTMDLLQPKLM
+171 MDLLQPKLM

-188 GVLSGNLSHIVTTG
+188 GVLAGNLSHIVTTG

-446 VSAARIN
+446 VSAARII

-482 RSSQPSPVVSRT
+482 RSSHPSPVVSRT

-560 VRNWDLQ
+560 VRHWDLQ

-725 QSIYYSQQRKE
+725 QAIYYSQQRKE

>member
-1 MNPVHNDR
+1 
-9 LMGQLS
+9 
-15 ELVKLKRY
+15 
-23 KVHEKLVNH
+23 
-32 PELYPGQPP
+32 
-41 LLFQLEREDGQSQKK
+41 
-56 LAEQLQR
+56 
-63 SPATVTVMLKRMETS
+63 
-78 GYVRREADPKDL
+78 
-90 RSLRVYLTDQGRS
+90 
-103 ALQELRIVIQ
+103 
-113 ELEQQAQKD
+113 
-122 FTPEE
+122 
-127 SEIMSAL
+127 
-134 AQRMLQNLRDFL
+134 
-146 LWTLKRFLTPYK
+146 
-158 SAAIIAPLLMVLE
+158 
-171 VTMDLLQPKLM
+171 MDLLQPKLM

-188 GVLSGNLSHIVTTG
+188 GVLAGNLPHIVTTG

-303 ILIATVPVLFII
+303 ILILTVPVLFII

-368 EDYTSTAL
+368 EDYTTTAV

-461 IQSGSDN
+461 IQTGTGNSGN
-468 SRIVQSLPS
+468 VQSPPT
-477 TRDHQ
+477 TRDQ
-482 RSSQPSPVVSRT
+482 SLYQTSSLSSRT
-494 AGQVEFRDVSFRYD
+494 DGQVEFRDVSFRYD
-508 GDHALSGINLIAR
+508 GDHALTGINLIAR

-675 LQSLMKDS
+675 LQTLMKDS

-700 IYVIDEGQIVASGT
+700 IYVIDEGQIVARGT

-725 QSIYYSQQRKE
+725 QAIYYSQQRKE

>member
-1 MNPVHNDR
+1 M
-9 LMGQLS
+9 
-15 ELVKLKRY
+15 
-23 KVHEKLVNH
+23 
-32 PELYPGQPP
+32 
-41 LLFQLEREDGQSQKK
+41 
-56 LAEQLQR
+56 
-63 SPATVTVMLKRMETS
+63 
-78 GYVRREADPKDL
+78 
-90 RSLRVYLTDQGRS
+90 
-103 ALQELRIVIQ
+103 
-113 ELEQQAQKD
+113 
-122 FTPEE
+122 
-127 SEIMSAL
+127 
-134 AQRMLQNLRDFL
+134 
-146 LWTLKRFLTPYK
+146 WTLKRFLTPYK
-158 SAAIIAPLLMVLE
+158 SAAILAPLLMVLE
-171 VTMDLLQPKLM
+171 VAMDLLQPKLM

-188 GVLSGNLSHIVTTG
+188 GVLAGNLSHIVSTG

-244 FSFRNLDTFQEGSL
+244 FSYRNLDTFQEGSL

-368 EDYTSTAL
+368 EDYTTTAV

-446 VSAARIN
+446 VSAERIN
-453 EVLHTQPD
+453 EVLHTEPD
-461 IQSGSDN
+461 IQSGTDN
-468 SRIVQSLPS
+468 SGNAQSHQANRNQNSHQPSSLPS
-477 TRDHQ
+477 LTG
-482 RSSQPSPVVSRT
+482 
-494 AGQVEFRDVSFRYD
+494 GQVEFRDVSFRYD
-508 GDHALSGINLIAR
+508 GDHALTGINLKAR

-560 VRNWDLQ
+560 VRHWDLQ

-645 RALLMRPEVL
+645 RAVLMRPEVL

-725 QSIYYSQQRKE
+725 QAIYYSQQRKE

>member
-1 MNPVHNDR
+1 
-9 LMGQLS
+9 
-15 ELVKLKRY
+15 
-23 KVHEKLVNH
+23 
-32 PELYPGQPP
+32 
-41 LLFQLEREDGQSQKK
+41 
-56 LAEQLQR
+56 
-63 SPATVTVMLKRMETS
+63 
-78 GYVRREADPKDL
+78 
-90 RSLRVYLTDQGRS
+90 
-103 ALQELRIVIQ
+103 
-113 ELEQQAQKD
+113 
-122 FTPEE
+122 
-127 SEIMSAL
+127 
-134 AQRMLQNLRDFL
+134 
-146 LWTLKRFLTPYK
+146 
-158 SAAIIAPLLMVLE
+158 
-171 VTMDLLQPKLM
+171 MDLLQPKLM

-188 GVLSGNLSHIVTTG
+188 GVLAGDLPHIVRTG
-202 LIMLLVALIG
+202 LFMLLFALIG

-221 YSSKAAVG
+221 FSSKASVG

-291 IMAFTISVKLAL
+291 IMAFTISIKLAL
-303 ILIATVPVLFII
+303 ILMMTVPVLFVI
-315 LFILIKASYPLFAS
+315 LYILISASYPLFAS
-329 VQSKL
+329 VQNKL

-355 RARLEKKRFKQSN
+355 RADTEKKRFNQSN
-368 EDYTSTAL
+368 EDYTGTAV

-439 MSFSRAK
+439 MSYSRAK

-453 EVLHTQPD
+453 EVLHTEPD
-461 IQSGSDN
+461 IQSGQEAQIENALLNLAIQVGSN
-468 SRIVQSLPS
+468 PASRG
-477 TRDHQ
+477 TR
-482 RSSQPSPVVSRT
+482 RP
-494 AGQVEFRDVSFRYD
+494 GEVEFRDVSFRYD
-508 GDHALSGINLIAR
+508 GEDALTGVNLTAR
-521 PGEKV
+521 AGEKV
-526 ALIGSTGSG
+526 ALLGSTGSG

-544 RLYDASQGEVL
+544 RLYDASLGEVL
-555 VNGVN
+555 VGGVN

-567 DLRSRVSI
+567 LLRSRVSI

-590 ICFGRPGATDAELRA
+590 ISFGRPDATDAEIRA
-605 AAQAAAADDFIMKLK
+605 AARAAAADEFIMNLK

-645 RALLMRPEVL
+645 RALLMRPDVL

-670 SIQKA
+670 SIQRA
-675 LQSLMKDS
+675 LHSLMKDS

-700 IYVIDEGQIVASGT
+700 IYVLDEGRIVASGT
-714 HDDLMAHSSHY
+714 HDELMANSTHY
-725 QSIYYSQQRKE
+725 QSIYDSQQRKE

>member
-1 MNPVHNDR
+1 M
-9 LMGQLS
+9 
-15 ELVKLKRY
+15 
-23 KVHEKLVNH
+23 
-32 PELYPGQPP
+32 
-41 LLFQLEREDGQSQKK
+41 
-56 LAEQLQR
+56 
-63 SPATVTVMLKRMETS
+63 
-78 GYVRREADPKDL
+78 
-90 RSLRVYLTDQGRS
+90 
-103 ALQELRIVIQ
+103 
-113 ELEQQAQKD
+113 
-122 FTPEE
+122 
-127 SEIMSAL
+127 
-134 AQRMLQNLRDFL
+134 
-146 LWTLKRFLTPYK
+146 WTLKRFLTPYK
-158 SAAIIAPLLMVLE
+158 SAAILAPLLMVLE
-171 VTMDLLQPKLM
+171 VAMDLLQPKLM

-188 GVLSGNLSHIVTTG
+188 GVLAGDLPHIVRTG
-202 LIMLLVALIG
+202 LFMLLFALIG

-221 YSSKAAVG
+221 FSSKASVG

-291 IMAFTISVKLAL
+291 IMAFTISIKLAL
-303 ILIATVPVLFII
+303 ILMMTVPVLFVI
-315 LFILIKASYPLFAS
+315 LYILISASYPLFAS
-329 VQSKL
+329 VQNKL

-355 RARLEKKRFKQSN
+355 RAGTEKKRFNQSN
-368 EDYTSTAL
+368 EDYTGTAV

-439 MSFSRAK
+439 MSYSRAK

-453 EVLHTQPD
+453 EVLHTEPD
-461 IQSGSDN
+461 IQSGHEAHRENALQNQAIQVGSN
-468 SRIVQSLPS
+468 PASRV
-477 TRDHQ
+477 TR
-482 RSSQPSPVVSRT
+482 RP
-494 AGQVEFRDVSFRYD
+494 GEVEFRDVSFRYD
-508 GDHALSGINLIAR
+508 GEDALTGVNLTAR
-521 PGEKV
+521 AGEKV
-526 ALIGSTGSG
+526 ALLGSTGSG

-544 RLYDASQGEVL
+544 RLYDASVGEVL
-555 VNGVN
+555 VGGVN

-567 DLRSRVSI
+567 LLRSKVSI

-590 ICFGRPGATDAELRA
+590 IGFGRPDATDAEIRA
-605 AAQAAAADDFIMKLK
+605 AAQAAAADEFITNLK

-645 RALLMRPEVL
+645 RALLMRPDVL

-670 SIQKA
+670 SIQRA
-675 LQSLMKDS
+675 LHSLMKDS

-700 IYVIDEGQIVASGT
+700 IYVLDEGRIVASGT
-714 HDDLMAHSSHY
+714 HDELMANSTHY
-725 QSIYYSQQRKE
+725 QSIYDSQQRKE

>member
-1 MNPVHNDR
+1 M
-9 LMGQLS
+9 
-15 ELVKLKRY
+15 
-23 KVHEKLVNH
+23 
-32 PELYPGQPP
+32 
-41 LLFQLEREDGQSQKK
+41 
-56 LAEQLQR
+56 
-63 SPATVTVMLKRMETS
+63 
-78 GYVRREADPKDL
+78 
-90 RSLRVYLTDQGRS
+90 
-103 ALQELRIVIQ
+103 
-113 ELEQQAQKD
+113 
-122 FTPEE
+122 
-127 SEIMSAL
+127 
-134 AQRMLQNLRDFL
+134 
-146 LWTLKRFLTPYK
+146 WTLKRFLTPYK
-158 SAAIIAPLLMVLE
+158 SAAIVAPLLMVLE

-188 GVLSGNLSHIVTTG
+188 GVLAGNLPHIVTTG

-272 VQMLLRMFIR
+272 VQMLLRIFIR

-368 EDYTSTAL
+368 EEYTTTAV

-439 MSFSRAK
+439 MGFSRAK

-453 EVLHTQPD
+453 EVLHTQPG
-461 IQSGSDN
+461 IQSGTGN
-468 SRIVQSLPS
+468 SGNVQSPPTTCDQNS
-477 TRDHQ
+477 Y
-482 RSSQPSPVVSRT
+482 QPSPLPSR
-494 AGQVEFRDVSFRYD
+494 ASGQVEFRDVSFRYD
-508 GDHALSGINLIAR
+508 GDHTLTGINLMAR

-544 RLYDASQGEVL
+544 RLYDASDGEVL

-560 VRNWDLQ
+560 VRHWDLQ

-590 ICFGRPGATDAELRA
+590 ICFGRTGATDAELRA

-700 IYVIDEGQIVASGT
+700 IYVIDEGQIVARGT

-725 QSIYYSQQRKE
+725 QAIYYSQQRKE

>member
-1 MNPVHNDR
+1 M
-9 LMGQLS
+9 
-15 ELVKLKRY
+15 
-23 KVHEKLVNH
+23 
-32 PELYPGQPP
+32 
-41 LLFQLEREDGQSQKK
+41 
-56 LAEQLQR
+56 
-63 SPATVTVMLKRMETS
+63 
-78 GYVRREADPKDL
+78 
-90 RSLRVYLTDQGRS
+90 
-103 ALQELRIVIQ
+103 
-113 ELEQQAQKD
+113 
-122 FTPEE
+122 
-127 SEIMSAL
+127 
-134 AQRMLQNLRDFL
+134 
-146 LWTLKRFLTPYK
+146 WTLKRFLTPYK
-158 SAAIIAPLLMVLE
+158 TAAILAPLLMVLE
-171 VTMDLLQPKLM
+171 VAMDLLQPKLM

-188 GVLSGNLSHIVTTG
+188 GVLAGDLSHIVRTG
-202 LIMLLVALIG
+202 LFMLLFALIG

-221 YSSKAAVG
+221 FSSKASVG
-229 YGTDLRQELFDHIQT
+229 YSTDLRQELFDHIQT

-291 IMAFTISVKLAL
+291 IMAFTISIKLAL
-303 ILIATVPVLFII
+303 ILMMTVPVLFVI
-315 LFILIKASYPLFAS
+315 LYILISASYPLFAS
-329 VQSKL
+329 VQNKL
-334 DQVNAVLQ
+334 DKVNAVLQ
-342 ENLAGI
+342 ENLAGM

-355 RARLEKKRFKQSN
+355 RAVMEKKRFNQSN
-368 EDYTSTAL
+368 EDYTGTAV

-439 MSFSRAK
+439 MSYSRAK

-453 EVLHTQPD
+453 EVLYTEPD
-461 IQSGSDN
+461 IQSGHEPH
-468 SRIVQSLPS
+468 REKALPNQVYS
-477 TRDHQ
+477 MHPDPA
-482 RSSQPSPVVSRT
+482 SMPANRT
-494 AGQVEFRDVSFRYD
+494 GEVEFRDVYFRYD
-508 GDHALSGINLIAR
+508 GEDALTGITLTAR
-521 PGEKV
+521 AGEKV
-526 ALIGSTGSG
+526 ALLGSTGSG

-544 RLYDASQGEVL
+544 RLYDASLGEVL

-567 DLRSRVSI
+567 LLRSRVSI

-590 ICFGRPGATDAELRA
+590 IGFGRPNATDAEIRA
-605 AAQAAAADDFIMKLK
+605 AAQAAAADEFITNLK

-670 SIQKA
+670 SIQRA
-675 LQSLMKDS
+675 LHSLMKDS

-700 IYVIDEGQIVASGT
+700 IYVLDEGKIVASGT
-714 HDDLMAHSSHY
+714 HDELMTHSTHY

>member
-1 MNPVHNDR
+1 
-9 LMGQLS
+9 
-15 ELVKLKRY
+15 
-23 KVHEKLVNH
+23 
-32 PELYPGQPP
+32 
-41 LLFQLEREDGQSQKK
+41 
-56 LAEQLQR
+56 
-63 SPATVTVMLKRMETS
+63 
-78 GYVRREADPKDL
+78 
-90 RSLRVYLTDQGRS
+90 
-103 ALQELRIVIQ
+103 
-113 ELEQQAQKD
+113 
-122 FTPEE
+122 
-127 SEIMSAL
+127 
-134 AQRMLQNLRDFL
+134 
-146 LWTLKRFLTPYK
+146 
-158 SAAIIAPLLMVLE
+158 
-171 VTMDLLQPKLM
+171 MDLLQPKLM

-188 GVLSGNLSHIVTTG
+188 GVLAGNLPHIITTG

-368 EDYTSTAL
+368 EDYTSTAV

-453 EVLHTQPD
+453 ELLHTQPD
-461 IQSGSDN
+461 IQSGTDN
-468 SRIVQSLPS
+468 SGNVQSSPS
-477 TRDHQ
+477 TRDQ
-482 RSSQPSPVVSRT
+482 SRNQTSSLPSHT
-494 AGQVEFRDVSFRYD
+494 GGQVEFRDVSFRYD
-508 GDHALSGINLIAR
+508 GDYALTDINLKAR

-560 VRNWDLQ
+560 VRHWDLQ

-700 IYVIDEGQIVASGT
+700 IYVIDEGQIVARGT
-714 HDDLMAHSSHY
+714 HDDLMAQSSHY
-725 QSIYYSQQRKE
+725 QAIYYSQQRKE

>member
-1 MNPVHNDR
+1 
-9 LMGQLS
+9 
-15 ELVKLKRY
+15 
-23 KVHEKLVNH
+23 
-32 PELYPGQPP
+32 
-41 LLFQLEREDGQSQKK
+41 
-56 LAEQLQR
+56 
-63 SPATVTVMLKRMETS
+63 
-78 GYVRREADPKDL
+78 
-90 RSLRVYLTDQGRS
+90 
-103 ALQELRIVIQ
+103 
-113 ELEQQAQKD
+113 
-122 FTPEE
+122 
-127 SEIMSAL
+127 
-134 AQRMLQNLRDFL
+134 
-146 LWTLKRFLTPYK
+146 
-158 SAAIIAPLLMVLE
+158 
-171 VTMDLLQPKLM
+171 MDLLQPKLM

-188 GVLSGNLSHIVTTG
+188 GVLAGNLSHIVTTG

-683 TTFLIAQRISS
+683 TTFLIAQRIPS

-700 IYVIDEGQIVASGT
+700 IYVIDEGQIVARGT
-714 HDDLMAHSSHY
+714 HDDLMTHSSHY

>member
-1 MNPVHNDR
+1 
-9 LMGQLS
+9 
-15 ELVKLKRY
+15 
-23 KVHEKLVNH
+23 
-32 PELYPGQPP
+32 
-41 LLFQLEREDGQSQKK
+41 
-56 LAEQLQR
+56 
-63 SPATVTVMLKRMETS
+63 
-78 GYVRREADPKDL
+78 
-90 RSLRVYLTDQGRS
+90 
-103 ALQELRIVIQ
+103 
-113 ELEQQAQKD
+113 
-122 FTPEE
+122 
-127 SEIMSAL
+127 
-134 AQRMLQNLRDFL
+134 

-158 SAAIIAPLLMVLE
+158 SAAILAPLLMVLE
-171 VTMDLLQPKLM
+171 VAMDLLQPKLM

-188 GVLSGNLSHIVTTG
+188 GVLAGNLSHIVTTG

-368 EDYTSTAL
+368 EDYTTTAV

-453 EVLHTQPD
+453 EVLHTEPD
-461 IQSGSDN
+461 IQSGTDN
-468 SRIVQSLPS
+468 SGNAQS
-477 TRDHQ
+477 HQ
-482 RSSQPSPVVSRT
+482 SNRNQSSSQPTPLPSRA

-508 GDHALSGINLIAR
+508 GDHALTGINLMAR

-560 VRNWDLQ
+560 VRYWDLQ

-694 VKDADC
+694 VRDADC
-700 IYVIDEGQIVASGT
+700 IYVIDEGQIVARGT

-725 QSIYYSQQRKE
+725 QAIYYSQQRKE